1 MLILFKD
8 LLRLIRWVFKRWF
21 GRARVATFRDFR
33 DGSVAEGT
41 DEIRAGRKKV
51 KANSSREET
60 NRLRLP
66 LALYTHGF
74 FFV

>member
-1 MLILFKD
+1 MGFQT
-8 LLRLIRWVFKRWF
+8 LIRS
-21 GRARVATFRDFR
+21 GARRDFPR
-33 DGSVAEGT
+33 LSGRERVAEGT